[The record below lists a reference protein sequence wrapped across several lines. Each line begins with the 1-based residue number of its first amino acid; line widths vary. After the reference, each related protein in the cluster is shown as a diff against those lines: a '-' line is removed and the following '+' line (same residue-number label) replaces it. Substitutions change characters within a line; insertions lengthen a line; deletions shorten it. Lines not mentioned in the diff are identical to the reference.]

1 MAKRLPSVK
10 LVAVVGGSG
19 AGKSWLIDRLLA
31 FYGGAACR
39 IQLDDFYRDLSHLP
53 PGRRPYINFDAPA
66 AIDWAAARRVLAA
79 CRTGKQPALPRY
91 DFVSLG
97 VSRRRGWKLAPLVFV
112 DGLWLLHRRW
122 LRDLFDLTIFL
133 DVPAPLRC
141 RRRLERDVV
150 ERGYTPAGVRLQ
162 LRERVLPQHT
172 RYVAPQRRHAD
183 LVLTQPYSAAAVAA
197 LAAKL
202 LPLSPGAGEQHATSA
217 PEFRRRLAAALKR
230 AR

>member
-31 FYGGAACR
+31 FHGDAACR

-53 PGRRPYINFDAPA
+53 LGRRPYINFDAPA
-66 AIDWAAARRVLAA
+66 AIDWAEARRVLAA
-79 CRTGKQPALPRY
+79 CRAGRQPAMPRY

-97 VSRRRGWKLAPLVFV
+97 VSRRRGWTLAPLVFV

-122 LRDLFDLTIFL
+122 LRELFDLTIFL
-133 DVPAPLRC
+133 DVPKPVRC

-162 LRERVLPQHT
+162 LRERVLPQHA

-183 LVLTQPYSAAAVAA
+183 LVLKQPYSAAAVAA
-197 LAAKL
+197 LAARLRPL
-202 LPLSPGAGEQHATSA
+202 LPGAGSPDA
-217 PEFRRRLAAALKR
+217 PDAEVFRRGLAAALR
-230 AR
+230 RGR